1 MIRVLILLLISA
13 ISFAQQSEIDSLLQ
27 QSDIQQGEEKVNTL
41 INISRQYF
49 INQDTLAIKFGREAI
64 RLSDSLGYEE
74 GVGKAMLFM
83 GLTWADIEP
92 DSALRYYLKSS
103 EILLR
108 LDHSWAQYG
117 YRNASDIFIS
127 KGWFPEALDCVLKV
141 FEINEKTGDTL
152 LMVESLS
159 TLGFLHNNI
168 GNYNEALMWQRKA
181 LETLGDIQNDTRWG
195 IIFGRIGVIYDEIG
209 NFDSALYYNNLAIE
223 YFTKNN
229 DEIYLAQ
236 WLSNIANT
244 NIKMGNF
251 SQAESLLLEALSIE
265 ITDDR
270 RPNMLNN
277 LAKVYTETK
286 RYPEAKNALD
296 SSYYYA
302 KRLHL
307 KDVESEVWFRKYE
320 LHKARGR
327 INDALDAYI
336 RYSSLKDSILNE
348 KKTEQVAQM
357 LVRYETE
364 GKEKALLQEKAETA
378 RLEKEKVQAQ
388 LSANRTQQWIRGITF
403 LSILLIISILLLM
416 LRTKRKAQI
425 GTKLAISQEQK
436 KSLVALINAQEE
448 ERKRVAKDLHDGIGQ
463 QISAISLNFQVL
475 ARKLVKEY
483 PELNAEMEKIK
494 HLILDTSHEIRAVSH
509 QMMPRALTHFGLV
522 DAIEDMIDT
531 NFKNSNII
539 CHFNHQNMHE
549 RLAQEIE
556 IGLYRITQELVSNI
570 IRHSQAKVADIQLYR
585 TDSTCVLCVSDD
597 GIGMNLN
604 TTSGIGITNI
614 SSRVNSL
621 RGQLEVKSNPGSG
634 TAVTIKIMLQNG

>member
-1 MIRVLILLLISA
+1 MMRILIVMLASA
-13 ISFAQQSEIDSLLQ
+13 TACFAQQAEIDSMLRQ
-27 QSDIQQGEEKVNTL
+27 VESQQGVEKVNTL
-41 INISRQYF
+41 VNISRHYF
-49 INQDTLAIKFGREAI
+49 IMEDTLAFQYGREAI
-64 RLSDSLGYEE
+64 NLSDSLDLEE
-74 GVGKAMLFM
+74 GIGKAMLFM

-92 DSALRYYLKSS
+92 DSALWYYLKSS
-103 EILLR
+103 EILSG
-108 LDHSWAQYG
+108 LDHPWAHYG
-117 YRNASDIFIS
+117 FRNASDIFIS

-141 FEINEKTGDTL
+141 FEINEKSGDTL

-168 GNYNEALMWQRKA
+168 ENYSEALDWQRKA
-181 LETLGDIQNDTRWG
+181 LETLGNIKNDTRRG

-223 YFTKNN
+223 YFKKNN

-251 SQAESLLLEALSIE
+251 GQAENLLLEALNLD

-277 LAKVYTETK
+277 LAKVYIETK
-286 RYPEAKNALD
+286 RFSLAEKALD
-296 SSYYYA
+296 SSFYLA
-302 KRLHL
+302 SRLHL
-307 KDVESEVWFRKYE
+307 KDIESENWYRKYE
-320 LHKARGR
+320 LQKARGS

-336 RYSSLKDSILNE
+336 RYASLKDSIFNE

-364 GKEKALLQEKAETA
+364 SKEKALLLEKAETA
-378 RLEKEKVQAQ
+378 RLEKERVQAQ
-388 LSANRTQQWIRGITF
+388 LSANRTQQWIRGIT
-403 LSILLIISILLLM
+403 LSAFLLIISILFLL
-416 LRTKRKAQI
+416 LRTKRKAQTE
-425 GTKLAISQEQK
+425 TKLAIVQEQK
-436 KSLVALINAQEE
+436 KSLVALINAQED

-475 ARKLVKEY
+475 VRKLIKEY
-483 PELNAEMEKIK
+483 PELNEEMEKIK

-522 DAIEDMIDT
+522 DALEDMIDT
-531 NFKNSNII
+531 NFKNSNIV
-539 CHFNHQNMHE
+539 CRFNHQNMRE

-556 IGLYRITQELVSNI
+556 IGLYRVTQELVSNI
-570 IRHSQAKVADIQLYR
+570 IKHSQAKVADIQLYR
-585 TDSTCVLCVSDD
+585 TNSTCVLCVSDD
-597 GIGMNLN
+597 GIGMVPN
-604 TTSGIGITNI
+604 TTTGIGITNI
-614 SSRVNSL
+614 TSRVNSL
-621 RGQLEVKSNPGSG
+621 KGDLKVNSNPGTG
-634 TAVTIKIMLQNG
+634 TEVTIKIML

>member
-223 YFTKNN
+223 YFKKDGN
-229 DEIYLAQ
+229 EVYLAQ

-244 NIKMGNF
+244 HIKMGNLNH
-251 SQAESLLLEALSIE
+251 AESLLLEALSLNIPE
-265 ITDDR
+265 DR

-277 LAKVYTETK
+277 LARVYIETK
-286 RYPEAKNALD
+286 RYSLAEKALD
-296 SSYYYA
+296 SSLYFA
-302 KRLHL
+302 TRLHL
-307 KDVESEVWFRKYE
+307 KDVESEIWYRKHE
-320 LHKARGR
+320 LQKARGR
-327 INDALDAYI
+327 INDALEAYI
-336 RYSSLKDSILNE
+336 RYASLKDSIFNE

-364 GKEKALLQEKAETA
+364 GKERALLLEKAETA

-403 LSILLIISILLLM
+403 SAILLIISILLLL
-416 LRTKRKAQI
+416 LRTKRKAQ
-425 GTKLAISQEQK
+425 TEKNLAIIHEQE
-436 KSLVALINAQEE
+436 KSLAAIINAQEE
-448 ERKRVAKDLHDGIGQ
+448 ERLRVAKDLHDGIGQ
-463 QISAISLNFQVL
+463 QVSAVSLNFQAL
-475 ARKLVKEY
+475 ARRFTRENQD
-483 PELNAEMEKIK
+483 LNTEIDKIK
-494 HLILDTSHEIRAVSH
+494 RMIQDTSHEIREVSH
-509 QMMPRALTHFGLV
+509 QMMPRALTKFGLV
-522 DAIEDMIDT
+522 DALEDMIEK
-531 NFKNSNII
+531 NFQNSGIEYD
-539 CHFNHQNMHE
+539 FNHQNMDE
-549 RLAQEIE
+549 RLPQDIE
-556 IGLYRITQELVSNI
+556 IGLYRVAQELVNNI
-570 IRHSQAKVADIQLYR
+570 IKHSQATKVIIALGR
-585 TDSTCVLCVSDD
+585 TETLCELRVNDNGV
-597 GIGMNLN
+597 GIAP
-604 TTSGIGITNI
+604 GISKGVGITNI
-614 SSRVNSL
+614 LSRVNALNGIFKLNSKP
-621 RGQLEVKSNPGSG
+621 GAGTMVTVK
-634 TAVTIKIMLQNG
+634 IKL

>member
-1 MIRVLILLLISA
+1 MIRVLIVLLASA
-13 ISFAQQSEIDSLLQ
+13 TACFAQQSEIDSMLRKAGT
-27 QSDIQQGEEKVNTL
+27 QQGEDKVNTL

-49 INQDTLAIKFGREAI
+49 IIQDTLAFRYGREAI
-64 RLSDSLGYEE
+64 NLSDSLGLKE
-74 GVGKAMLFM
+74 GTAKAMLFM
-83 GLTWADIEP
+83 GLTWADTEP

-103 EILLR
+103 EILSM
-108 LDHSWAQYG
+108 LDHPWAHYG

-141 FEINEKTGDTL
+141 FEINQKSGDTL

-159 TLGFLHNNI
+159 TLGYLHVSI
-168 GNYNEALMWQRKA
+168 ENYSEALAWQRKA
-181 LETLGDIQNDTRWG
+181 LETLGSIKDDTRRG
-195 IIFGRIGVIYDEIG
+195 IIYGRIGIVYDEIG
-209 NFDSALYYNNLAIE
+209 NFDSALYYNNLAVD
-223 YFTKNN
+223 YFKKDGN
-229 DEIYLAQ
+229 EVYLAQ

-251 SQAESLLLEALSIE
+251 GHAEDLLLEALRLD

-277 LAKVYTETK
+277 LAKVYIVTK
-286 RYPEAKNALD
+286 RYSLAENTLD
-296 SSYYYA
+296 SSFYFA
-302 KRLHL
+302 ERLHL
-307 KDVESEVWFRKYE
+307 KDVESEIWFRKYE
-320 LHKARGR
+320 LYKARGS
-327 INDALDAYI
+327 INDAMDAYI
-336 RYSSLKDSILNE
+336 RYASLKDSILNE
-348 KKTEQVAQM
+348 KKTDQVAQM

-364 GKEKALLQEKAETA
+364 GKEKALLLEKAETA

-483 PELNAEMEKIK
+483 PELNSEMEKIK

-522 DAIEDMIDT
+522 DALDDMIDT
-531 NFKNSNII
+531 NFKNSNIV
-539 CHFNHQNMHE
+539 CRFNHQNMRE

-604 TTSGIGITNI
+604 TTTGIGITNI
-614 SSRVNSL
+614 TSRVNSL
-621 RGQLEVKSNPGSG
+621 RGQLKVNSNPGSG
-634 TAVTIKIMLQNG
+634 TVVTIKILL